1 MVLVKQETGARALL
15 FDMLVDEH
23 PGQLSESNPF
33 RFFTVEKLQQSIMKE
48 VTDLLNTRRSFLKF
62 DDVVWR
68 STLAYGIGDHAGA
81 SINSENDKALIAEDI
96 QKTVKRF
103 EPRLIGVTVEVSEI
117 DSSSESLIVI
127 IHATLKAGK
136 INQQFSFQVAIGS
149 EPQGE

>member
-1 MVLVKQETGARALL
+1 MA
-15 FDMLVDEH
+15 
-23 PGQLSESNPF
+23 
-33 RFFTVEKLQQSIMKE
+33 
-48 VTDLLNTRRSFLKF
+48 
-62 DDVVWR
+62 
-68 STLAYGIGDHAGA
+68 DHAGA

-96 QKTVKRF
+96 QQTVKRF
-103 EPRLIGVTVEVSEI
+103 EPRLTGVTVEVSEI